1 MIPDP
6 SKFLAVALIDSEP
19 SEAGEDWI
27 SEIGMLGVVGT
38 VCEVFDKL
46 ESRVL
51 LKTWTMDVGPD
62 LPRESALVSEL
73 GTGMQPRLHKGAT
86 GTVSVSKV
94 VLEHTWLLEI
104 EAGVTSLMLQSW
116 LLAGV
121 VLVSISALKWQVLVH
136 IERFQ
141 DMYKG
146 S

>member
-1 MIPDP
+1 
-6 SKFLAVALIDSEP
+6 
-19 SEAGEDWI
+19 
-27 SEIGMLGVVGT
+27 
-38 VCEVFDKL
+38 
-46 ESRVL
+46 
-51 LKTWTMDVGPD
+51 MDVGPD